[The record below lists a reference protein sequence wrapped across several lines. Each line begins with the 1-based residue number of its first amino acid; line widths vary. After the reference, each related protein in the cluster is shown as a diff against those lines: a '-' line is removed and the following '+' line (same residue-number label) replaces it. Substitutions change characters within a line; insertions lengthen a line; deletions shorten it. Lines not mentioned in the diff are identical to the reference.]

1 MSSTVHVENISTKT
15 SEDEIK
21 SFFSFCGKIQ
31 DISVKSTGGDTQ
43 SASVTFE
50 KAAAA
55 KTALLLDSTQLGP
68 NSVHVKSAGGDSTT
82 EKSAADDT
90 HEGDHISQEQK
101 PRARIVAEY
110 LAHGYVISDKAIE
123 SALAADKQHGYS
135 AKFLQTLQNIDSKTQ
150 ASQKAQA
157 VDQKLG
163 ISNKALGAWAG
174 LTSYFDKAQG
184 TPTGQKLRAFY
195 DQGNKTVMDV
205 HNEARHL
212 ADLKKK
218 STGSDG
224 KPSKEEADVHSV
236 GDGKTQCNCGS
247 VSGKCP
253 CPEGQ
258 CACSGCAKA
267 EDGGK
272 PSKEEANVHG
282 VGDGK
287 TQCNCGSVS
296 GKCPCPEGQCA
307 CSGCAKA
314 EGGGKPSVEEAN
326 VHEVGNGKTQCNC
339 GSVSGKCPCPEG
351 KCACSGCAKDTSAG
365 DASYAAVADPKQ

>member
-1 MSSTVHVENISTKT
+1 MASTVHVENISKKT

-31 DISVKSTGGDTQ
+31 DISVKSTGNDTQ

-68 NSVHVKSAGGDSTT
+68 NSVHVKSAQSGGESAT
-82 EKSAADDT
+82 EKSSDD
-90 HEGDHISQEQK
+90 HKDSDDIEQEQK
-101 PRARIVAEY
+101 PRARIIAEY
-110 LAHGYVISDKAIE
+110 LAHGYAISDKAIE

-135 AKFLQTLQNIDSKTQ
+135 TKFLQTLQNLDSKTQ
-150 ASQKAQA
+150 ASQKAQV

-163 ISNKALGAWAG
+163 LSNKALGAWAG

-212 ADLKKK
+212 ADLKKGQ
-218 STGSDG
+218 SGS
-224 KPSKEEADVHSV
+224 KPTKEEADVHGV

-247 VSGKCP
+247 QAGKCP

-267 EDGGK
+267 ED
-272 PSKEEANVHG
+272 
-282 VGDGK
+282 
-287 TQCNCGSVS
+287 
-296 GKCPCPEGQCA
+296 
-307 CSGCAKA
+307 
-314 EGGGKPSVEEAN
+314 GGKPSVEEAN

-339 GSVSGKCPCPEG
+339 GSVSGKCPCPED
-351 KCACSGCAKDTSAG
+351 KCACSGCPKDTTTSEKGGQAG

>member
-1 MSSTVHVENISTKT
+1 MASTVHVENISTKT

-31 DISVKSTGGDTQ
+31 DISVKSTGNDTQ

-68 NSVHVKSAGGDSTT
+68 NSVHVKSASGDSSST
-82 EKSAADDT
+82 EKAATDDT
-90 HEGDHISQEQK
+90 QEGDHISQEQK

-110 LAHGYVISDKAIE
+110 LAHGYAISDKAIE

-135 AKFLQTLQNIDSKTQ
+135 TKFLQTLQNLDSKTQ
-150 ASQKAQA
+150 ASQKAQV
-157 VDQKLG
+157 VDQKFGL
-163 ISNKALGAWAG
+163 SNKALGAWAG

-212 ADLKKK
+212 ANLKKGQ
-218 STGSDG
+218 SGSG
-224 KPSKEEADVHSV
+224 SGSKPTKEEADVHGV

-247 VSGKCP
+247 QAGKCP

-272 PSKEEANVHG
+272 PS
-282 VGDGK
+282 
-287 TQCNCGSVS
+287 
-296 GKCPCPEGQCA
+296 
-307 CSGCAKA
+307 
-314 EGGGKPSVEEAN
+314 VEEAN

-339 GSVSGKCPCPEG
+339 GSASGKCPCPEG
-351 KCACSGCAKDTSAG
+351 KCACSGCAKDTTNEKSDQAG
-365 DASYAAVADPKQ
+365 GASYADMADPKQ

>member
-1 MSSTVHVENISTKT
+1 MASTVHVENISTKT

-31 DISVKSTGGDTQ
+31 DISVKSTGNDTQ

-68 NSVHVKSAGGDSTT
+68 NSVHVKSAQSGDEAAS
-82 EKSAADDT
+82 EKAAAEDND
-90 HEGDHISQEQK
+90 HGDHIEQEQK
-101 PRARIVAEY
+101 PRARIIAEY
-110 LAHGYVISDKAIE
+110 LAHGYAISDKAIE
-123 SALAADKQHGYS
+123 SALAADKKNGYS
-135 AKFLQTLQNIDSKTQ
+135 TKFLNTIQNFDSKTQ
-150 ASQKAQA
+150 ASQKAQV

-163 ISNKALGAWAG
+163 LSNKALGAWAG
-174 LTSYFDKAQG
+174 LTSYFDKAQS

-212 ADLKKK
+212 ADLKKGGN
-218 STGSDG
+218 GS
-224 KPSKEEADVHSV
+224 KPSAAQADVHGV

-247 VSGKCP
+247 EAGKCP

-267 EDGGK
+267 D
-272 PSKEEANVHG
+272 N
-282 VGDGK
+282 
-287 TQCNCGSVS
+287 
-296 GKCPCPEGQCA
+296 
-307 CSGCAKA
+307 
-314 EGGGKPSVEEAN
+314 GGKPSVEEAN

-351 KCACSGCAKDTSAG
+351 KCACSGCAKDTTSSSTEKTS